1 MTTEKK
7 KCLLVNLNRDFKL
20 FALEFLFNAYVKM
33 LHLLY
38 ARLILP
44 FAKMYLVQI
53 IKDTAYISET
63 MLLEFW
69 EQCCQWLE
77 MKRSTSPLSKKTLMS
92 PSFQYIFGKKGGT
105 HQSVKVL
112 SPKIFEEQKWSK
124 NYFEELY
131 SMNL

>member
-53 IKDTAYISET
+53 IKDIAYISET

-92 PSFQYIFGKKGGT
+92 PSFQYIFGKKGVPIS
-105 HQSVKVL
+105 Q
-112 SPKIFEEQKWSK
+112 
-124 NYFEELY
+124 
-131 SMNL
+131 